1 MRIITGFD
9 GRQAQVVFDA
19 ADHGLPSSIASTVT
33 VKSSV
38 MFAQGMKSISIGV
51 SNTQAGTVSIQRYA
65 DSQGQSPVGAAIQ
78 GTLVA
83 AVPLAIGTNDLTPF
97 GSFQISVLN
106 SGLVSSTLSGISIVG
121 AL

>member
-1 MRIITGFD
+1 MRIIPGFD
-9 GRQAQVVFDA
+9 GRQAQIAFDA
-19 ADHGLPSSIASTVT
+19 VDHGLPSSVASTVT
-33 VKSSV
+33 FKSSV

-51 SNTQAGTVSIQRYA
+51 SNTQAGMVSIQRYV

-78 GTLVA
+78 GTLIA

-97 GSFQISVLN
+97 SSFQISILN
-106 SGLVSSTLSGISIVG
+106 SGLVSSTLSGISIMG